1 MKKYDVFISYSSYD
15 QKIAEGICGYLE
27 GNGYRCFVA
36 YRDILPGVVWAR
48 AITEAMD
55 SSAMMVVVFSEAF
68 NGSEQTDREIEMA
81 SENKMPILPYRI
93 ASTDLTGAK
102 KYYLKNINWIDAFPN
117 PEGYF
122 GKLLESVKRL
132 VPKQQE
138 EIDVPPEREIKTVK
152 QDDGK
157 DSNWKTACERWNK
170 TGRWK
175 MIVDGETICLY
186 RQDNRN
192 IHVQFGF
199 WKGHYYIEAKYEPF
213 GEFSQ
218 AMKWKYGGSKTYST
232 WWMHIKT
239 PAFFD
244 LKEGEFWSKF
254 QESESMQREL
264 VDWFDK
270 LIAETNDWDVLA
282 DRHNALMNLLGDD
295 RQKYEKQG
303 WAFWIW
309 AHPTDGKCN
318 VCDSHIKDEGEPFI
332 DVVSEN
338 GQIVIRLGN
347 RENKAVKQRE
357 IASRLGLP
365 TDNIVKEY
373 DRTDY
378 YRFNE
383 GASDEDVM
391 AKVAELIEKISRR

>member
-1 MKKYDVFISYSSYD
+1 MNKYDVFISYSSYD

-199 WKGHYYIEAKYEPF
+199 WKGHYYIQATYDPF
-213 GEFSQ
+213 SSFSQ
-218 AMKWKYGGSKTYST
+218 TLKWEYGGSRTYST
-232 WWMHIKT
+232 WWNHIRT
-239 PAFFD
+239 REYYD
-244 LKEGEFWSKF
+244 LKEGEFWQKF
-254 QESESMQREL
+254 NESESMQNEL
-264 VDWFDK
+264 VAWFND
-270 LIAETNDWDVLA
+270 LIAFIEKWDEPAERWFTLKKMIDV
-282 DRHNALMNLLGDD
+282 DEYR
-295 RQKYEKQG
+295 KQG
-303 WAFWIW
+303 WEFWVYHKKL
-309 AHPTDGKCN
+309 AN
-318 VCDSHIKDEGEPFI
+318 VCDSHLKDEGEPFI
-332 DVVSEN
+332 DTFSEN
-338 GQIVIRLGN
+338 GKIIIRLGN
-347 RENKAVKQRE
+347 RTNKAERQKDILRK
-357 IASRLGLP
+357 LNLP
-365 TDNIVKEY
+365 TDNVIEDD

-378 YRFNE
+378 AVFDE
-383 GASDEDVM
+383 GTPNDVVM
-391 AKVAELIEKISRR
+391 SKVVELMEKLSKK